1 MTLSYT
7 DDYWC
12 RFLIMCERN
21 LVYLL
26 PVVHFVCDVGFVDQ
40 KISEICYSE
49 MENKILLYWYS
60 FYVIY

>member
-1 MTLSYT
+1 
-7 DDYWC
+7 
-12 RFLIMCERN
+12 MCERN